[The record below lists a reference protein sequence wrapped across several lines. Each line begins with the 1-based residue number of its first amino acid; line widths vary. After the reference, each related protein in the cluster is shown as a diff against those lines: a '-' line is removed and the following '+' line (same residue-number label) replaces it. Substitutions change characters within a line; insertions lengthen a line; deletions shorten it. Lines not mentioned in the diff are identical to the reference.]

1 MFTLKPQQAKPT
13 ISSDI
18 ARSIP
23 IKIEDYFKLE
33 AGTGFI
39 LLVGTENHRLRYYND
54 DFPFNLKT

>member
-1 MFTLKPQQAKPT
+1 VFTLKPQQAKRT

-23 IKIEDYFKLE
+23 IKTDGYFKLE

-39 LLVGTENHRLRYYND
+39 LLVETETIGYVTTKMFFL
-54 DFPFNLKT
+54 LI

>member
-13 ISSDI
+13 ISSDN

-23 IKIEDYFKLE
+23 IKIDGYFKLE

-39 LLVGTENHRLRYYND
+39 LLVETETIGYVTTTMFFL
-54 DFPFNLKT
+54 LI